1 MKKLWKNYSYAIILV
16 TLTMIA
22 AIIIKFNLPN
32 THQYLTI
39 TIQDGES
46 LWEISQKY
54 EEQHGLS
61 NQQFIEWVEKKNG
74 ISRDYIIAGKDLVL
88 PIANEPIVL
97 DREHSTNLASE

>member
-1 MKKLWKNYSYAIILV
+1 MQVSDRTYILNEVFSLKKLWKNYSYAIILV

-61 NQQFIEWVEKKNG
+61 G
-74 ISRDYIIAGKDLVL
+74 
-88 PIANEPIVL
+88 
-97 DREHSTNLASE
+97 